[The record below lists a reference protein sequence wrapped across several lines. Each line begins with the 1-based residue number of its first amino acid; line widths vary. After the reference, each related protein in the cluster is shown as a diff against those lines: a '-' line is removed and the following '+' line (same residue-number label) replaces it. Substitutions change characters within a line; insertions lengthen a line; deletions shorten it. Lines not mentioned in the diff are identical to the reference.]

1 MTNDDIFLLQEAML
15 LAQQGEG
22 RVNPNPLVG
31 ALIVKDDDVV
41 ASGYHA
47 RYGDLH
53 AERMAFKDADEKG
66 VDCSGTTMYV
76 TLEPCCHEGHQPP
89 CTDAIIERGVKRVV
103 VGLLDPNPLV
113 AGKGM
118 TQLREAGIEVEA
130 LEDYVEAS
138 GMTASSTS
146 KTGADGGSMGVAA
159 AELLKE
165 LRMQNRVF
173 LKYITTGLPWV
184 TAKWAMTL
192 DGKIATH
199 TGDSKWITGEKARQ
213 HVHMVRR
220 NNMAILCGIGTVMAD
235 DPLLTARLTEESME
249 MLGIK
254 EHEIRQPIRIIADR
268 RARIPMESQL
278 VRTANEYPLVV
289 VYANGADEE
298 KLEQLREAGVT
309 LWNCNSIT
317 EMMLRAGAEKID
329 SIMLESG
336 GTLSEALLREGL
348 IDEVMAFIAPK
359 IIGGK
364 MAKTPVEGD
373 GVEMMSEAILLR
385 DKVIQPIGEDVL
397 ISGIVEK
404 AKPDDG
410 ESREKM
416 NQ

>member
-66 VDCSGTTMYV
+66 VDCAGTTMYV
-76 TLEPCCHEGHQPP
+76 TLEPCCHEGQQPP

-113 AGKGM
+113 AGKGISL
-118 TQLREAGIEVEA
+118 LREAGIEVET
-130 LEDYVEAS
+130 LEEFADTLSTA
-138 GMTASSTS
+138 ASSTPQTS
-146 KTGADGGSMGVAA
+146 SNESSLSVAA
-159 AELLKE
+159 AGLLKE

-173 LKYITTGLPWV
+173 LKYITTGQPWV

-220 NNMAILCGIGTVMAD
+220 NNMAILCGIGTVLVD
-235 DPLLTARLTEESME
+235 DPLLTVRLTEESLE
-249 MLGIK
+249 TLGIK
-254 EHEIRQPIRIIADR
+254 EHEVRQPIRIIADR

-289 VYANGADEE
+289 AYANGADEE
-298 KLEQLREAGVT
+298 KLQQLREAGIT

-317 EMMLRAGAEKID
+317 ELMLRAGAEKID

-336 GTLSEALLREGL
+336 GTLSEAMLREGL

-373 GVEMMSEAILLR
+373 GAEMMSDAIMLR
-385 DKVIQPIGEDVL
+385 DKVILPIGEDVL

-404 AKPDDG
+404 TKP
-410 ESREKM
+410 EE
-416 NQ
+416 

>member
-41 ASGYHA
+41 ASGYHV

-53 AERMAFKDADEKG
+53 AERMAFKDADDKG
-66 VDCSGTTMYV
+66 IDCSGTTMYV

-113 AGKGM
+113 AGNGIAL
-118 TQLREAGIEVEA
+118 LRKAGIEVET
-130 LEDYVEAS
+130 LEDVADAAAS
-138 GMTASSTS
+138 TAQSST
-146 KTGADGGSMGVAA
+146 KAANEGGSLGVAA
-159 AELLKE
+159 ARLLKE

-213 HVHMVRR
+213 HVHMARR
-220 NNMAILCGIGTVMAD
+220 NNMAILCGIGTVLAD
-235 DPLLTARLTEESME
+235 DPLLTVRLTEESLE
-249 MLGIK
+249 TLGIK
-254 EHEIRQPIRIIADR
+254 EHEVRQPIRIIADR

-278 VRTANEYPLVV
+278 VRTASEYPLVV
-289 VYANGADEE
+289 AYANGADEE
-298 KLEQLREAGVT
+298 KLQQLREAGVT
-309 LWNCNSIT
+309 LWNCNSIS
-317 EMMLRAGAEKID
+317 ELMLRAGAEKID

-373 GVEMMSEAILLR
+373 GVEMMSEAVVLR
-385 DKVIQPIGEDVL
+385 DKVILPIGEDVL

-404 AKPDDG
+404 TKQ
-410 ESREKM
+410 EE
-416 NQ
+416 

>member
-1 MTNDDIFLLQEAML
+1 MTNDDIFLLQEAMII
-15 LAQQGEG
+15 AQQGEG

-66 VDCSGTTMYV
+66 IDCSGTTMYV

-89 CTDAIIERGVKRVV
+89 CTDAIIERGIKRIV

-113 AGKGM
+113 AGNGIAL
-118 TQLREAGIEVEA
+118 LRKAGIEVET
-130 LEDYVEAS
+130 LEDVADTAAS
-138 GMTASSTS
+138 TAQSST
-146 KTGADGGSMGVAA
+146 KVANEGGSLGVAA
-159 AELLKE
+159 ARLLKE

-220 NNMAILCGIGTVMAD
+220 NNMAILCGIGTVMTD
-235 DPLLTARLTEESME
+235 DPLLTVRLMEETLE
-249 MLGIK
+249 TLGIK
-254 EHEIRQPIRIIADR
+254 EHEVRQPIRIIADR

-289 VYANGADEE
+289 AYANGADEE
-298 KLEQLREAGVT
+298 KLQQLREAGVT
-309 LWNCNSIT
+309 LWNCNSIS
-317 EMMLRAGAEKID
+317 ELMLRAGAEKID

-373 GVEMMSEAILLR
+373 GVEMMSEAVVLR
-385 DKVIQPIGEDVL
+385 DKVILPIGEDVL

-404 AKPDDG
+404 TKL
-410 ESREKM
+410 EE
-416 NQ
+416 

>member
-66 VDCSGTTMYV
+66 VDCAGTTMYV
-76 TLEPCCHEGHQPP
+76 TLEPCCHEGQQPP

-113 AGKGM
+113 AGKGISL
-118 TQLREAGIEVEA
+118 LREAGIEVET
-130 LEDYVEAS
+130 LEEFADTLSTA
-138 GMTASSTS
+138 ASSTPQTS
-146 KTGADGGSMGVAA
+146 SNESSLSVAA
-159 AELLKE
+159 AGLLKE

-173 LKYITTGLPWV
+173 LKYITTGQPWV

-220 NNMAILCGIGTVMAD
+220 NNMAILCGIGTVLAD
-235 DPLLTARLTEESME
+235 DPLLTVRLTEESLE
-249 MLGIK
+249 TLGIK
-254 EHEIRQPIRIIADR
+254 EHEVRQPIRIIADR

-289 VYANGADEE
+289 AYANGADEE
-298 KLEQLREAGVT
+298 KLQQLREAGIT

-317 EMMLRAGAEKID
+317 ELMLRAGAEKID

-336 GTLSEALLREGL
+336 GTLSEAMLREGL

-373 GVEMMSEAILLR
+373 GAEMMSDAIILR
-385 DKVIQPIGEDVL
+385 DKVILPIGEDVL

-404 AKPDDG
+404 TKP
-410 ESREKM
+410 EE
-416 NQ
+416 

>member
-1 MTNDDIFLLQEAML
+1 
-15 LAQQGEG
+15 
-22 RVNPNPLVG
+22 
-31 ALIVKDDDVV
+31 
-41 ASGYHA
+41 
-47 RYGDLH
+47 
-53 AERMAFKDADEKG
+53 
-66 VDCSGTTMYV
+66 
-76 TLEPCCHEGHQPP
+76 
-89 CTDAIIERGVKRVV
+89 
-103 VGLLDPNPLV
+103 
-113 AGKGM
+113 
-118 TQLREAGIEVEA
+118 
-130 LEDYVEAS
+130 
-138 GMTASSTS
+138 
-146 KTGADGGSMGVAA
+146 
-159 AELLKE
+159 
-165 LRMQNRVF
+165 
-173 LKYITTGLPWV
+173 
-184 TAKWAMTL
+184 
-192 DGKIATH
+192 
-199 TGDSKWITGEKARQ
+199 
-213 HVHMVRR
+213 
-220 NNMAILCGIGTVMAD
+220 
-235 DPLLTARLTEESME
+235 ME

-385 DKVIQPIGEDVL
+385 DKIIQPIGEDVL

>member
-66 VDCSGTTMYV
+66 IDCSGTTMYV

-89 CTDAIIERGVKRVV
+89 CTDAIIERGIKRIV

-113 AGKGM
+113 AGNGIAL
-118 TQLREAGIEVEA
+118 LRKAGIEVET
-130 LEDYVEAS
+130 LEDVADTAAS
-138 GMTASSTS
+138 TAQSST
-146 KTGADGGSMGVAA
+146 KVANEGGSLGVAA
-159 AELLKE
+159 ARLLKE

-220 NNMAILCGIGTVMAD
+220 NNMAILCGIGTVMTD
-235 DPLLTARLTEESME
+235 DPLLTVRLTEETLE
-249 MLGIK
+249 TLGIK
-254 EHEIRQPIRIIADR
+254 EHEVRQPIRIIADR

-289 VYANGADEE
+289 AYANGADEE
-298 KLEQLREAGVT
+298 KLQQLREAGVT
-309 LWNCNSIT
+309 LWNCNSIS
-317 EMMLRAGAEKID
+317 ELMLRAGAEKID

-373 GVEMMSEAILLR
+373 GVEMMSEAVVLR
-385 DKVIQPIGEDVL
+385 DKVILPIGEDVL

-404 AKPDDG
+404 TKL
-410 ESREKM
+410 EE
-416 NQ
+416 

>member
-66 VDCSGTTMYV
+66 IDCSGTTMYV

-89 CTDAIIERGVKRVV
+89 CTDAIIERGIKRVV

-113 AGKGM
+113 AGNGIAL
-118 TQLREAGIEVEA
+118 LRKAGIEVET
-130 LEDYVEAS
+130 LEDVADVSAFVAHTS
-138 GMTASSTS
+138 GSVAQSTP
-146 KTGADGGSMGVAA
+146 KAADEGGSLGVAA
-159 AELLKE
+159 ARLLKE

-213 HVHMVRR
+213 HVHMARR
-220 NNMAILCGIGTVMAD
+220 NNMAILCGIGTVLAD
-235 DPLLTARLTEESME
+235 DPLLTVRLMEETLE
-249 MLGIK
+249 TLGIK
-254 EHEIRQPIRIIADR
+254 EHEVRQPIRIIADR

-289 VYANGADEE
+289 AYANGADEE
-298 KLEQLREAGVT
+298 KLQQLREAGVT
-309 LWNCNSIT
+309 LWNCNSIS
-317 EMMLRAGAEKID
+317 ELMLRAGAEKID

-373 GVEMMSEAILLR
+373 GVEMMSEAVVLR
-385 DKVIQPIGEDVL
+385 DKVILPIGEDVL
-397 ISGIVEK
+397 ISGIVDKTKQE
-404 AKPDDG
+404 
-410 ESREKM
+410 E
-416 NQ
+416 